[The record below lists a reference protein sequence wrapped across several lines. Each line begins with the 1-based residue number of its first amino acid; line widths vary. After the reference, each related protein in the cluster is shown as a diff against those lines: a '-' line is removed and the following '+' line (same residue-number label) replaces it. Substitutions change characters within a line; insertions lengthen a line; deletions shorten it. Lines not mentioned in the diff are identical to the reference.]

1 MFNPQRKSKLA
12 DIYMDERNFHL
23 HLDKISKIRGS
34 VGPFSNRQAEEQE
47 RYLKRLRESKQEV
60 KERLTNQVAQENH
73 RLFLKLMETG
83 ARPEDNP
90 ELPPKRRHHNS
101 HFSGKQQAERIRND
115 NCGIITRMLNQ
126 TAVVPSVVKMKRDF
140 KQSRRYE
147 KLVRKLPAILKH
159 EKTMRRDFSMHRIAY
174 AASRRQLSSDRA
186 STQMMTHQIEDM
198 ENTLVHND

>member
-1 MFNPQRKSKLA
+1 
-12 DIYMDERNFHL
+12 MDERHFHL
-23 HLDKISKIRGS
+23 HLDKVARIRGS
-34 VGPFSNRQAEEQE
+34 VGPSSNRQAEEQE
-47 RYLKRLRESKQEV
+47 RYLRKLRESKQEV

-83 ARPEDNP
+83 IRPEDNP
-90 ELPPKRRHHNS
+90 ELSKRRHHNS
-101 HFSGKQQAERIRND
+101 HFSGRRQAERIRND

-126 TAVVPSVVKMKRDF
+126 TAVVPSVVSMKRDF
-140 KQSRRYE
+140 KRSRRYE

-159 EKTMRRDFSMHRIAY
+159 EKTMRRDFSMHRIAQ

-198 ENTLVHND
+198 ENTLVHKD